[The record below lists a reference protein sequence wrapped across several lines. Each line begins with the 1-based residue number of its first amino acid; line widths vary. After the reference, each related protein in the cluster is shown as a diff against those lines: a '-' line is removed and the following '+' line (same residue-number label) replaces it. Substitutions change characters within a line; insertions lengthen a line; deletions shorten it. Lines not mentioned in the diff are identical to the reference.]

1 MIVLGVAVGGV
12 LTGFVV
18 NTVLTNNSNKQ
29 FKINHNQAH
38 FLINLDTNIF
48 DLKDQQKKLVNN
60 INNPDKILIII
71 SQIRSE
77 IFQLQLALNNWQEV
91 PSTTDPKIQPDYQR
105 LQEIL
110 QDYSSAIAVYT
121 EEINRIFPATETGNN
136 SPENLQIIQQSL
148 NNFNNSPRRH

>member
-1 MIVLGVAVGGV
+1 MPQTSPKPNSSNTLTPWGLSLPFFNNLGIRQKISSGYMIVLGVAVGGV

-110 QDYSSAIAVYT
+110 
-121 EEINRIFPATETGNN
+121 
-136 SPENLQIIQQSL
+136 
-148 NNFNNSPRRH
+148 